1 MRVVARNKKA
11 RHNYQIL
18 EEYEAGI
25 VLKGSEVK
33 SVRAGKVSIVDAY
46 ARVKDGELWL
56 ENMFIAPYDNASV
69 FGHDPKRPRKLL
81 MHKKEIERLAGKVA
95 QKGYTLVPLEV
106 YINDRGLVKVKL
118 ALAKG
123 LKKHDK
129 RAAIIEREIKR
140 RMEREAKRWL

>member
-1 MRVVARNKKA
+1 VRVVARNKKA
-11 RHNYQIL
+11 RHNYQIV

-25 VLKGSEVK
+25 ALKGSEVK
-33 SVRAGKVSIVDAY
+33 SVRAGKVSISDSY

-56 ENMFIAPYDNASV
+56 ENMFIAPYDSASV

-81 MHKKEIERLAGKVA
+81 MHKKEIVRLAGKVA

-140 RMEREAKRWL
+140 KMEREAKRWL

>member
-33 SVRAGKVSIVDAY
+33 SVRAGKVSIADAY
-46 ARVKDGELWL
+46 ARVKDGELWV

-95 QKGYTLVPLEV
+95 QRGYTLVPLEV

>member
-11 RHNYQIL
+11 RHNYQVV

-25 VLKGSEVK
+25 ALKGSEVK
-33 SVRAGKVSIVDAY
+33 SVRAGKVSISDSY

-56 ENMFIAPYDNASV
+56 ENMFIAPYDSASV

-81 MHKKEIERLAGKVA
+81 MHKKEIVRLAGKVA

-140 RMEREAKRWL
+140 KMEREAKRWL

>member
-1 MRVVARNKKA
+1 VRVVARNKKA
-11 RHNYQIL
+11 RHNYQVV

-25 VLKGSEVK
+25 ALKGSEVK
-33 SVRAGKVSIVDAY
+33 SVRAGKVSISDSY

-56 ENMFIAPYDNASV
+56 ENMFIAPYDSASV

-81 MHKKEIERLAGKVA
+81 MHKKEIVRLAGKVA

-140 RMEREAKRWL
+140 KMEREAKRWL